1 MLTDLATLLD
11 DPDLGSVPFTVLR
24 AGTAPD
30 TTPVSHLATGILQ
43 PGGLS
48 SLDPQPGEDQS
59 ETSLTVFTRFPLS
72 VGSDNGTL
80 VIPAD
85 RIQYD
90 NHLWRVTAVRDWS
103 SEGFYTATATLLKD
117 DPDA

>member
-11 DPDLGSVPFTVLR
+11 DRDLGSVPFTVFR
-24 AGTAPD
+24 PG
-30 TTPVSHLATGILQ
+30 TTPGASPVFHLATGILQ

-48 SLDPQPGEDQS
+48 SVDPQPGEDQS
-59 ETSLTVFTRFPLS
+59 DTSLTIFTRFPLS
-72 VGSDNGTL
+72 VGSDDGTL

-85 RIQYD
+85 RIQYE
-90 NHLWRVTAVRDWS
+90 NRLWRVTAVRDWS
-103 SEGFYTATATLLKD
+103 SEGFYTAAATLIKD